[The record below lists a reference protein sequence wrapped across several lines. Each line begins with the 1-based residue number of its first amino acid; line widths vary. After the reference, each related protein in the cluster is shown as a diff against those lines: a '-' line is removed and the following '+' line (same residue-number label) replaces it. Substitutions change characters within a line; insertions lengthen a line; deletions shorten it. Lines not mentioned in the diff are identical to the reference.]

1 MNSKPIKRARKNL
14 GASGE
19 RVAALYLQEHG
30 YKILAR
36 NFRTHSGEIDLVGQ
50 DADGLAF
57 VEVRTRRGEA
67 YGSPEESITP
77 RKRDRLLRLALQFLE
92 AHDEYGDCP
101 WRIDLVAIELDPRG
115 RIQRLDLIKSIVQ
128 D

>member
-1 MNSKPIKRARKNL
+1 MNQRPVKRARKNL

-30 YKILAR
+30 YQILAR
-36 NFRTHSGEIDLVGQ
+36 NYRTRAGEIDLVGQ

-57 VEVRTRRGEA
+57 IEVRTRRGEA

-77 RKRDRLLRLALQFLE
+77 RKRERLLRLALQFLE
-92 AHDEYGDCP
+92 AHAEYGDCP
-101 WRIDLVAIELDPRG
+101 WRIDLVAIQLDSSG
-115 RIQRLDLIKSIVQ
+115 HIHRLELIKSIVQ